1 MLSRFSC
8 VRFFAAPWTV
18 ACQAPLWDSPGKNTG
33 VGCYGLL
40 QEIFL
45 TQGLNPYFLGLLHWQ
60 AGSLPL
66 GPPGKPSVQQT
77 RSGQKC
83 LVSQGKKKKI
93 PTYDIERASFSGDFK
108 PEELLA
114 VSTSGLL
121 VQSLGMVQRPCSSS
135 LLIQPETMSSL
146 GECLSLCELLQQ
158 STMY

>member
-1 MLSRFSC
+1 MGFSRQEYWS
-8 VRFFAAPWTV
+8 
-18 ACQAPLWDSPGKNTG
+18 
-33 VGCYGLL
+33 GLL
-40 QEIFL
+40 W
-45 TQGLNPYFLGLLHWQ
+45 P
-60 AGSLPL
+60 
-66 GPPGKPSVQQT
+66 PPGDLPDPGIEPLFLRSLALAGRVFTT
-77 RSGQKC
+77 RATWEALCTTDKIWSKVSGF
-83 LVSQGKKKKI
+83 SREKKKK